1 MGFIDRFRQAQT
13 EGIHAD
19 WTILEQTGQ
28 LQAIAEQS
36 FEKPQVLFKH
46 STRCGISSM
55 AKHQLEHD
63 WNFDAD
69 DFDMYY
75 LDLIAHRDVSNQIA
89 DQFGVRHQSPQLII
103 IHQGKA
109 VYDTSHHAI
118 SAARL
123 RAALDSLP

>member
-1 MGFIDRFRQAQT
+1 MGFIDRFRQAQE

-19 WTILEQTGQ
+19 WNVLEQAGQ

-46 STRCGISSM
+46 STRCGMSSM
-55 AKHQLEHD
+55 AKQQLEHD
-63 WNFDAD
+63 WNFDRD

-89 DQFGVRHQSPQLII
+89 DQFGITHQSPQLII
-103 IHQGKA
+103 VHQGKA

-118 SAARL
+118 SATRL
-123 RAALDSLP
+123 RTALDSL